1 MDSHQHTGGIIVVH
15 LGLRKEIAAVHQTES
30 VNLSLE
36 LVCIFTGKRKERI
49 ELVAAASA
57 HTVNALDTVIQL
69 MSSHMALSRPHT
81 GKIDHL
87 IILVRQVYTGAHC
100 REKCNLFVRITFKT
114 YTSCDDRKCFIN
126 RIQKDNLCS
135 NTCIL
140 QNQLQCLC
148 LIVTFYI
155 SRRKSFKLWFA
166 IVNFML
172 FIYKLDYMAS
182 VLPLDLIC
190 RETHISAAK
199 SRILLLDIFQ

>member
-15 LGLRKEIAAVHQTES
+15 LGLRKKIAAVHQTES
-30 VNLSLE
+30 VNLSLK
-36 LVCIFTGKRKERI
+36 LVCIFTGKRKEWV
-49 ELVAAASA
+49 ELIAAAST

-69 MSSHMALSRPHT
+69 MSSHMTLSRPHT

-87 IILVRQVYTGAHC
+87 IILVRQIYTGAHC
-100 REKCNLFVRITFKT
+100 RKKCNLFIRITFKT

-190 RETHISAAK
+190 RKTHISAAE
-199 SRILLLDIFQ
+199 SRILLLDILQ